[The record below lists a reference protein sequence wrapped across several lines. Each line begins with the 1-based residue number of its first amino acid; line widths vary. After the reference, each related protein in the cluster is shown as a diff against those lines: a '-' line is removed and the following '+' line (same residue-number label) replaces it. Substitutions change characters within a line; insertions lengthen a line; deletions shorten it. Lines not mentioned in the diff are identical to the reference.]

1 MNTVIEK
8 VKTGAMKIKDLAIAN
23 PIVVGLLLVILVLFI
38 LVVKKEDFDGM
49 VEGVKELAEFPAIFA
64 EKLVSADIK
73 GIVYENYFKP
83 ATEAVMPMEVV
94 GNQLELPSHEATVK
108 VDIGN
113 GMAVDAKVQVPAQT
127 ISVPTQDAQVIPEA
141 KMTDTTVSAQTIQL
155 PAQTGMMPAAVE
167 GSDKSVLVPV
177 EIPAQVVSIPEQ
189 QAVVPVIEPF
199 RMM

>member
-1 MNTVIEK
+1 MNTIVDK
-8 VKTGAMKIKDLAIAN
+8 VKTGAMQIKGLVMAN
-23 PIVVGLLLVILVLFI
+23 PIVTGLLLVILVLFI

-64 EKLVSADIK
+64 EKLVSGDLK
-73 GIVYENYFKP
+73 GVVYENYFKP
-83 ATEAVMPMEVV
+83 AIEKVMPMEVA

-127 ISVPTQDAQVIPEA
+127 VSVPTQNAQVIPVA
-141 KMTDTTVSAQTIQL
+141 KTTDTTVSAQTIQL
-155 PAQTGMMPAAVE
+155 PAQTGVMPAAVE
-167 GSDKSVLVPV
+167 GSNKSVLVPV
-177 EIPAQVVSIPEQ
+177 SIPAQVVSIPEQ
-189 QAVVPVIEPF
+189 QAVVPVVEPF